1 MKENKTQQEN
11 SQSKFVTAEEVAEIW
26 GISTST
32 AYRMIRN
39 LNKELEAKGFLTI
52 AGKVSRR
59 YFEEKVCL

>member
-1 MKENKTQQEN
+1 MGKNSTQQES
-11 SQSKFVTAEEVAEIW
+11 SQSKFVTAEEVASIW

-39 LNKELEAKGFLTI
+39 LNKELEAQGFLTI

-59 YFEEKVCL
+59 YFEQKVCL

>member
-1 MKENKTQQEN
+1 MKENKTQQGN

-32 AYRMIRN
+32 AYRLIRK
-39 LNKELEAKGFLTI
+39 LNQELEAQGFLTI
-52 AGKVSRR
+52 AGKVSRL

>member
-1 MKENKTQQEN
+1 MKEIKTQQEN
-11 SQSKFVTAEEVAEIW
+11 SNSRFVTAEEVAEIW
-26 GISTST
+26 GISLST
-32 AYRMIRN
+32 AYRMIRS